1 MWKVFFSERNGCSPL
16 HCSSANGH
24 VEISRLLV
32 EANSDVNAKTFRN
45 EEASRSGRAQEYG
58 DSPLH
63 FSSRAGRLEV
73 CRLLVEAKADVN
85 AKTSLVKDNE
95 YDPPYMR
102 A

>member
-1 MWKVFFSERNGCSPL
+1 MKGICERNGCSPL

-32 EANSDVNAKTFRN
+32 EAKSDVNAKTFRN
-45 EEASRSGRAQEYG
+45 EDRYGSAKEYG

-63 FSSRAGRLEV
+63 FSSRAGHLEV

-85 AKTSLVKDNE
+85 AKDNE